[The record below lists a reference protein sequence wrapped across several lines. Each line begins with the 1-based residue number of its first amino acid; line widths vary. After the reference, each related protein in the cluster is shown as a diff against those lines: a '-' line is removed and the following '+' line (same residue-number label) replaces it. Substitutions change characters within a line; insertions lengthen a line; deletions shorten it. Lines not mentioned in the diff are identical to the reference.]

1 MTFVCSVP
9 SGAEW
14 WVLPGQCRVVTQA
27 ECERQGEHIAVALE
41 KLPVSHCPR
50 DRDTKSFPWQLPGGN
65 CGDGVCKWELPGRK
79 VVTYL
84 PLLTNC

>member
-27 ECERQGEHIAVALE
+27 ESERQGEHIAVALE
-41 KLPVSHCPR
+41 KLPVSL
-50 DRDTKSFPWQLPGGN
+50 TLPTGQRHQ
-65 CGDGVCKWELPGRK
+65 ELPLAAARRELWGWG
-79 VVTYL
+79 L
-84 PLLTNC
+84 